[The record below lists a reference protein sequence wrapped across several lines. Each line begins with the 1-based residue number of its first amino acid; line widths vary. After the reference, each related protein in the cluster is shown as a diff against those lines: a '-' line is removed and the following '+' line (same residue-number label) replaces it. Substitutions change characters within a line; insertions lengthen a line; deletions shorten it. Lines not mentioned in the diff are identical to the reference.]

1 MTVESKLSA
10 PKRRTRA
17 EVQKL
22 VAEFVSSGMRR
33 SEFCRSR
40 GLSFGTLNRHLQ
52 KERWKRKSRA
62 ASAAARLVPVE
73 LAAKKLPRQHEPGCG
88 LAVVM
93 PGEKVLSLIVR
104 VVWAVTLHQH
114 FAAAAFA
121 SLFHEALRRRRKQFY
136 DSLDAPLQATGEGVV
151 RFRFTLTTRF

>member
-73 LAAKKLPRQHEPGCG
+73 LAAKKLQPQHEASCG
-88 LAVVM
+88 LAVVL
-93 PGEKVLSLIVR
+93 PGGRRIEVHPDFDTNTFERLMSALER
-104 VVWAVTLHQH
+104 V
-114 FAAAAFA
+114 
-121 SLFHEALRRRRKQFY
+121 
-136 DSLDAPLQATGEGVV
+136 
-151 RFRFTLTTRF
+151 